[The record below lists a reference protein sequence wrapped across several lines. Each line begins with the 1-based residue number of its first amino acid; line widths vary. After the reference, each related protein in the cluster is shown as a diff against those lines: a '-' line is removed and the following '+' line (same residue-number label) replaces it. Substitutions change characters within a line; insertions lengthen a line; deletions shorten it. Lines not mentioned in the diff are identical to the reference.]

1 MHRRRK
7 KRPNYG
13 TRTVEVCR
21 GINGFGFT
29 ISGQQPCILS
39 CIVNNSPADLAGL
52 RAGDFLINVN
62 GLNVSKLPHEAVVQ
76 LIGNSSGSIRMTIAE
91 NYFSDSSDED
101 PINTHT
107 NVQRVRPKYQN
118 KIKANRGLMRR
129 TMEDRNS
136 PSTILSDFALHNLA
150 LRQIR
155 ENETLLP
162 TSPTGHDII
171 LSPTASDNK
180 DVRNVSAMVRASNKA
195 REEARAKALAPKMN
209 RLREY
214 RVIVGYLGTVEV
226 PRQISMTGSKLQ
238 TVRGCIRKLRHEK
251 RGFTTVLMTILPNCM
266 TLKNCG
272 DILLATFPAGTINY
286 VSSGSQSDNRFFGI
300 ITSGLYSDGL
310 MCDPTEVI
318 LRHTPSHSCHVFAI
332 DTRITDHSWHFEK
345 VNQFKITC
353 SRDPLTN
360 TCQEV
365 PSTSEYVV
373 NLIRSMYTL
382 KSSGSRQEAGMPFR
396 SKPPL
401 GRGLHMPRSIEHR
414 LNPRALDD
422 HDFMANS
429 PQPSNHSEITTTSSN
444 SDSGIGFHNDCPNI
458 SDRVLV
464 VDFPGIQNHKLIPS
478 FRPNPIGSSDTS
490 LRSCGLSSAQQEV
503 ESLGHNSSIVE
514 SIEGKLKPQHS
525 KSKSADNTP
534 RPSTSS
540 DTDPRLTVRAM
551 PDPKILSG
559 MSRDDSTGYE
569 TVFPNLPLKYWL
581 SGKAIDD
588 DGNLV
593 QERPVDVPTSYGDTA
608 NRPFSCDIT
617 ELEQKRKNFL
627 QMARSCNDIILSFEK
642 EFDRKVNLTKNRP
655 SIQMSMDD
663 VSVRE
668 IESKSPKVP
677 DHDHVF
683 LPPKPVKKPRKM
695 HEGRKSSN
703 MNKIMSYK
711 LSPKVFGLSRPM
723 SASLENI
730 ARTFAKKNSSD
741 TKETS
746 SSIYGSLKDLQNIDL
761 SPRQNLLD
769 SNAYSEP
776 DLRSNDDARALP
788 TNSGNS
794 PFKRWGQSSFRSR
807 SNEQRNLLPRRPSSL
822 AASESD
828 VYTKSIN
835 GDIATGRIEGEF
847 SDAGNGTCGGV
858 SGWSNSFERLLEDTA
873 GLHAFAEFLKKE
885 FSAENIYFWTACERY
900 RQIEDQHERAKEAQ
914 EIFAKHLAST
924 AQEPVN
930 VDCQVRN
937 TAEENLQSASIDL
950 FEAAQKQIFNL
961 MKFDSYARF
970 IRSDLF
976 KSCLEAESKCKP
988 LPYPGDQLDAG
999 LRTGPVVPTPSKL
1012 KKSLSNAEDRRR
1024 KSLLPWHRK
1033 TRCKSKDRDEAN
1045 RHLSGGSKSGG
1056 SSLRVP
1062 LMNSNSDLHSSRSSL
1077 SSFDAAI
1084 TKLNTNN
1091 DSEEGKSTLCRVIL
1105 PDAATTI
1112 VQTRSGETVR
1122 ELVDRLLEKRGLT
1135 YNCYEAFLAGFSKP
1149 LDLEEL
1155 SRNVAGKE
1163 IQIEQRVVFKL
1174 DLPNRKVI
1182 SVKSK
1187 PCKFLEDVL
1196 RPILHKYN
1204 YRLEMIQA
1212 FGKESPDAI
1221 NMKIAV
1227 TTIDGQRLQIAIK
1240 GADGGSNV
1248 KQMSKLVTTASID
1261 GGGNCDVA
1269 QLKNTP
1275 VMQQQQQHPCM
1286 TGNFN
1291 QSTLDEI
1298 TNKVFN
1304 ELLQGKVETMAGT
1317 AGAAGLENPLSRA
1330 TVDQLSMKSEEWG
1343 SETSSG
1349 IFTRARRHE
1358 LLLKHRGRKMP
1369 QSQKN
1374 SQTESEDNADG
1385 TKKPL
1390 IAKWKSGAKLQVT
1403 TRSSPGGDDLLEGL
1417 KRAQRSRLEDQRGT
1431 EINFELPEFLRNKEN
1446 MNNNKSRR
1454 ESRYDDGGSEVDGI
1468 QRRDS
1473 NDRVSGFP
1481 PRPQPAPR
1489 LSIINNNNHAN
1500 CGLSPRTPPPSTS
1513 LVGNNNEMATSGGG
1527 NYTNSAAIERS
1538 LLQLLESSPPQP
1550 SGRSDSEKF
1559 DNSPYLTP
1567 SRTGFT
1573 DPELFYGR
1581 HSGDRNAFRH
1591 GDLLNSS
1598 FSSTTTNNST
1608 HYFEEMGG
1616 GFGGAEMDVQTGGGA
1631 RGPPPLP
1638 PKPKVVPMKPSN
1650 WSQSTQRQK
1659 QSKMSPTSGIEDVF
1673 KMPVEMPRMS
1683 ENTRKQKNAYFD
1695 QPSSSFV

>member
-7 KRPNYG
+7 KRPSYG

-39 CIVNNSPADLAGL
+39 CIVSNSPADLAGL
-52 RAGDFLINVN
+52 RAGDFLISVN

-101 PINTHT
+101 QVTIHS
-107 NVQRVRPKYQN
+107 NVQRVRPKYHN
-118 KIKANRGLMRR
+118 KIKANRAMMRR
-129 TMEDRNS
+129 SMEERNS

-155 ENETLLP
+155 ENEALMPL
-162 TSPTGHDII
+162 SPTAHDII
-171 LSPTASDNK
+171 LSPNASNSS
-180 DVRNVSAMVRASNKA
+180 DVRNVSAMVRSSNKS
-195 REEARAKALAPKMN
+195 REDLRVKPMAPKMT

-226 PRQISMTGSKLQ
+226 PRQIAVAGSKLQ

-251 RGFTTVLMTILPNCM
+251 RGVTTVLMTILPNCM

-286 VSSGSQSDNRFFGI
+286 VSSGSQNDNRFFGV

-318 LRHTPSHSCHVFAI
+318 LRHTTSHSCHVFAI

-373 NLIRSMYTL
+373 NLLRSMYTL
-382 KSSGSRQEAGMPFR
+382 KSLGSRQEAGMHFR
-396 SKPPL
+396 TKPPM
-401 GRGLHMPRSIEHR
+401 GRGVREHR

-444 SDSGIGFHNDCPNI
+444 SDSGIGFHNDCPNL

-490 LRSCGLSSAQQEV
+490 LRSCGLSSAQQES
-503 ESLGHNSSIVE
+503 ESLGRKSSIVE
-514 SIEGKLKPQHS
+514 SIEGKLKPHHS
-525 KSKSADNTP
+525 KSKSADNIP
-534 RPSTSS
+534 RPSTSR
-540 DTDPRLTVRAM
+540 DADPRLTVRAM
-551 PDPKILSG
+551 PDPKMFSDLG
-559 MSRDDSTGYE
+559 RDEASGYE
-569 TVFPNLPLKYWL
+569 MVFPILPLKYWL
-581 SGKAIDD
+581 SGKVVDD
-588 DGNLV
+588 EGNIV
-593 QERPVDVPTSYGDTA
+593 QENPVDVPQSA
-608 NRPFSCDIT
+608 NRPFSCET
-617 ELEQKRKNFL
+617 EESTEDKQKKFL
-627 QMARSCNDIILSFEK
+627 QTARSCDDMILTLEK
-642 EFDRKVNLTKNRP
+642 EFDNKVNLMK
-655 SIQMSMDD
+655 MSLDD
-663 VSVRE
+663 VSVLE
-668 IESKSPKVP
+668 TAPKPPKVP
-677 DHDHVF
+677 DVKEDHVF
-683 LPPKPVKKPRKM
+683 LPPMPVKKSRKS
-695 HEGRKSSN
+695 HDGRKSSN

-711 LSPKVFGLSRPM
+711 LSPKVFGLSRPV

-730 ARTFAKKNSSD
+730 ARSFSKKTPDSAKDLNSNF
-741 TKETS
+741 
-746 SSIYGSLKDLQNIDL
+746 GSLKDLKDDECTL
-761 SPRQNLLD
+761 RRNLLD

-776 DLRSNDDARALP
+776 DLRSSEDTRALP
-788 TNSGNS
+788 TNSGGS
-794 PFKRWGQSSFRSR
+794 PFRRWGQSSFRSR

-835 GDIATGRIEGEF
+835 GEAATGRMKGEF
-847 SDAGNGTCGGV
+847 SGEASESGGV

-900 RQIEDQHERAKEAQ
+900 RQIEDQTERAKEAQ

-930 VDCQVRN
+930 VDCQVR
-937 TAEENLQSASIDL
+937 TAAEGNLQCASVDL

-988 LPYPGDQLDAG
+988 LPYPGDQLDVG
-999 LRTGPVVPTPSKL
+999 LRTGPVMPTPSKL

-1033 TRCKSKDRDEAN
+1033 TRCKSKDRDD
-1045 RHLSGGSKSGG
+1045 LSVGSKG
-1056 SSLRVP
+1056 SSLKVP
-1062 LMNSNSDLHSSRSSL
+1062 LMNYNSDLHSSRSSL

-1084 TKLNTNN
+1084 TKLSTTE
-1091 DSEEGKSTLCRVIL
+1091 EEGKSALCRVIL

-1112 VQTRSGETVR
+1112 VQTRAGETMR
-1122 ELVDRLLEKRGLT
+1122 ELVDRLLDKRGLI
-1135 YNCYEAFLAGFSKP
+1135 YNSYDVFLAGFSKA
-1149 LDLEEL
+1149 LDLEDL

-1163 IQIEQRVVFKL
+1163 VQIEQRVVFKL

-1187 PCKFLEDVL
+1187 PGKVLEDVF

-1204 YRLEMIQA
+1204 YRLDMVQV
-1212 FGKESPDAI
+1212 FGKESPDPI
-1221 NMKIAV
+1221 DVKVAV
-1227 TTIDGQRLQIAIK
+1227 TSVDGQRLQIVIK
-1240 GADGGSNV
+1240 TSDGGNNV
-1248 KQMSKLVTTASID
+1248 KQTSKLASAGAMD
-1261 GGGNCDVA
+1261 GGNCDVA
-1269 QLKNTP
+1269 QLKSALA
-1275 VMQQQQQHPCM
+1275 MQHYPCM
-1286 TGNFN
+1286 TGNLN

-1304 ELLQGKVETMAGT
+1304 ELLQGKVETLAE
-1317 AGAAGLENPLSRA
+1317 ASGATGLDNAFPRA
-1330 TVDQLSMKSEEWG
+1330 TIDQLSMKSEEWG
-1343 SETSSG
+1343 SEASSG
-1349 IFTRARRHE
+1349 IFSRARRHE
-1358 LLLKHRGRKMP
+1358 ILPKHRGRKVV

-1374 SQTESEDNADG
+1374 SQTESEDNGDG
-1385 TKKPL
+1385 MKKPL

-1446 MNNNKSRR
+1446 MNSNKSRR
-1454 ESRYDDGGSEVDGI
+1454 DSRFEEAAGSEDVSHRRESSDG
-1468 QRRDS
+1468 
-1473 NDRVSGFP
+1473 VSGFP

-1489 LSIINNNNHAN
+1489 LSIINKNSGNHAAA
-1500 CGLSPRTPPPSTS
+1500 LSPRTPPPSVS
-1513 LVGNNNEMATSGGG
+1513 LASNNNEASGG
-1527 NYTNSAAIERS
+1527 NYSNSAVIERS
-1538 LLQLLESSPPQP
+1538 LLQLLEASPQA
-1550 SGRSDSEKF
+1550 SAAEKL
-1559 DNSPYLTP
+1559 DNSAYLTP

-1581 HSGDRNAFRH
+1581 QTGDRSAFRH

-1608 HYFEEMGG
+1608 NYFEEMGG
-1616 GFGGAEMDVQTGGGA
+1616 FGGEMEMQGA

-1638 PKPKVVPMKPSN
+1638 PKPKMVPMKPSN
-1650 WSQSTQRQK
+1650 WSQSAQRQK
-1659 QSKMSPTSGIEDVF
+1659 QSRLSAASMEERF
-1673 KMPVEMPRMS
+1673 KVAAEMPRMS